1 MQKEGV
7 ERKEERQI
15 LVFHVA
21 KEELGLDISCV
32 REILR
37 PQVIHPLPQTPDFIE
52 GVINLRG
59 HIIAVIDLLKKFNME
74 ATEDRRDMRIIVCK
88 IKKFIVGLIVNRV
101 SEIITLSKK
110 DIQPTPEVISMQI
123 ETGFI
128 LGIARLGDRTI
139 VILNLEDILT
149 IKEVTKLSKMK
160 R

>member
-1 MQKEGV
+1 
-7 ERKEERQI
+7 
-15 LVFHVA
+15 
-21 KEELGLDISCV
+21 V

-74 ATEDRRDMRIIVCK
+74 AAEDRRDMRIIVCK